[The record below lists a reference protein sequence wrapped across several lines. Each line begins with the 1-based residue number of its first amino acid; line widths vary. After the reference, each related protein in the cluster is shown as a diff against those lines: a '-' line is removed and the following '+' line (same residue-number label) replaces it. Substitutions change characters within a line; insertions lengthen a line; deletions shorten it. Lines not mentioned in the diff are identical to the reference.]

1 MSTADTSS
9 SVGLDRRPQ
18 PSADGTEPKAPAV
31 PKPARKRKL
40 PVWVLVVACI
50 VALGA
55 AGGWYWWQQ
64 QLNALPPYIAAAN
77 GASKPSKPKSP
88 PSIRAA
94 SPSCSPK
101 RGTSFTRATSSRAW
115 IRPSS
120 RHKSRRRRLRSKKP
134 NLERRWQ
141 RRRSRRASAGV
152 PADQHPHPARMGDR
166 RKARRY
172 RQQAEGSPG
181 GV

>member
-88 PSIRAA
+88 PSIRAG

-101 RGTSFTRATSSRAW
+101 
-115 IRPSS
+115 
-120 RHKSRRRRLRSKKP
+120 L
-134 NLERRWQ
+134 
-141 RRRSRRASAGV
+141 RRSHISLDLGSCSAH
-152 PADQHPHPARMGDR
+152 AARWGWGESVDDGM
-166 RKARRY
+166 
-172 RQQAEGSPG
+172 
-181 GV
+181 